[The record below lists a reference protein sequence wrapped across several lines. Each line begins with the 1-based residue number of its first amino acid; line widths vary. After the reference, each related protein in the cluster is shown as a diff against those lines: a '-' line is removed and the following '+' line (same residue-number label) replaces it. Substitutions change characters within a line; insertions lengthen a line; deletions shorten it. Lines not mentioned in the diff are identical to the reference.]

1 VGSDGK
7 FFGVRRQSPYPAKHG
22 LLPGLTSASCSLYA
36 NIGQHPLTQWL
47 SRGYLCMQALEKE
60 NSKIELETAV
70 LDNWKT
76 EHHDDFV
83 SVFGSAD
90 SSGESGEPIWLL
102 LRA

>member
-1 VGSDGK
+1 
-7 FFGVRRQSPYPAKHG
+7 
-22 LLPGLTSASCSLYA
+22 
-36 NIGQHPLTQWL
+36 
-47 SRGYLCMQALEKE
+47 MQALEKE